1 MSLEILLGKKGCAV
15 DALQHWIALV
25 TPPVGSGN
33 SGELKGFDLTGVNQV
48 GAAAEVKPIIM
59 SVDRHHRFLHLFQ
72 HFDLVGLVALSED
85 PDCFLPIQFPAQ
97 NRRSLLDYFLH
108 FSFDLRNILDTEG
121 FRAVKVIVETV
132 FDGWAN
138 SNFGFRIQA
147 LHRLGHDVRSS
158 VAKNLQ
164 GLFVIL
170 VQRLNGAI
178 LFQRSAEINE
188 FAVYLSGN
196 RRVALF
202 LSQTFQSFPCTY
214 AFGQAVAFLTPN

>member
-1 MSLEILLGKKGCAV
+1 MSLKILLGKKGCAV

-33 SGELKGFDLTGVNQV
+33 SGELKGFDLTGVDQV
-48 GAAAEVKPIIM
+48 GAAAEVKPVIL
-59 SVDRHHRFLHLFQ
+59 SVDRHHRLVHFFQ

-85 PDCFLPIQFPAQ
+85 SDCFLPIQFPAKD
-97 NRRSLLDYFLH
+97 RRSLLDYLLH
-108 FSFDLRNILDTEG
+108 FSFDLGNILYTEG
-121 FRAVKVIVETV
+121 FRVIKIIVETV

-170 VQRLNGAI
+170 VQRFDGAI
-178 LFQRSAEINE
+178 LFQWSAEINQLT
-188 FAVYLSGN
+188 VYLSGN
-196 RRVALF
+196 RGVALF
-202 LSQTFQSFPCTY
+202 HSQTLQSFPCTY
-214 AFGQAVAFLTPN
+214 TLRQAVAFLTPN